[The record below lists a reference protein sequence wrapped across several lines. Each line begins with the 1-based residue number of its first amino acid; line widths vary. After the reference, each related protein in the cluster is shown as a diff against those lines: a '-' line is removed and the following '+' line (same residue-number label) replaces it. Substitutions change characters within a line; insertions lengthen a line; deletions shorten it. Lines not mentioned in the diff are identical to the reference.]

1 MGWRCSYKSYVF
13 GVNAQADKPGWLLGP
28 SVVWFPCSV
37 GQQSVG
43 ITHESWPWEASLKLP
58 ISHSHHHLA
67 SRLLENELMCFCC
80 IYIYMPVYHFEL
92 LAWPPQLKV
101 NLMKKIASWRKTATS
116 YQTTLVLAS
125 AVQFGIWCIWK
136 WRPLAAQVSNAVPE
150 NNW

>member
-67 SRLLENELMCFCC
+67 SRLLENELMCFCY
-80 IYIYMPVYHFEL
+80 IYIYRPENHFEL
-92 LAWPPQLKV
+92 LAWSPQLKV
-101 NLMKKIASWRKTATS
+101 NLMRKIASGRKTATS
-116 YQTTLVLAS
+116 YQATLVLAR
-125 AVQFGIWCIWK
+125 AVQIRNLVHLK
-136 WRPLAAQVSNAVPE
+136 MKTLAAQVSNAVPE